1 VDNVAAAYQVNSP
14 YLERRFDSVPPANM
28 KVMEQVDNTSH
39 RTLTAHLMSAVQDA
53 TPAPSV
59 EPAQIPADMDLGL
72 TMDIWY

>member
-1 VDNVAAAYQVNSP
+1 
-14 YLERRFDSVPPANM
+14 
-28 KVMEQVDNTSH
+28 MEQIDNTSH

-59 EPAQIPADMDLGL
+59 EPAQIPADMNLGL